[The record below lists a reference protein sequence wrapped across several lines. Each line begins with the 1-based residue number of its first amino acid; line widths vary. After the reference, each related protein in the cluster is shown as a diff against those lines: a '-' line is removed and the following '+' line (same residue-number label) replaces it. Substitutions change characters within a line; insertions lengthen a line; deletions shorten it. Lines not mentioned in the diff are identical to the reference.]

1 MLFWSSRA
9 GVKYHSNVPGAL
21 CASEGRKG
29 LFQLNTRIEARDSCV
44 PGTMARQ
51 PFRGE
56 GEPPKEQPPAWAA
69 YPGPWENILRTV
81 TKYEERYPDASSSG
95 GASVAL
101 CALSGLFPS
110 ACVRVSRTQEE
121 NRRKKDSTAAH
132 AGGGAGAGGLL
143 TRRRLLRKA
152 ARRTNRVRAWWN
164 ARNVAARAL
173 AWNAWAERGMRGVR
187 REKHLRGLRQLRQ
200 DRGGKPVLQ
209 YGMVPAAAAHCHH
222 AGAHHKRGVF
232 FTVYRHCCGRPAVCE
247 FQL

>member
-1 MLFWSSRA
+1 MF
-9 GVKYHSNVPGAL
+9 PGAL
-21 CASEGRKG
+21 CASGRPERS
-29 LFQLNTRIEARDSCV
+29 FQLNTRIEARDSCV

-81 TKYEERYPDASSSG
+81 TKFVERYPDASSSG
-95 GASVAL
+95 GCVRL
-101 CALSGLFPS
+101 PCALFAHRAFCFPQPVSVCRSGGP
-110 ACVRVSRTQEE
+110 
-121 NRRKKDSTAAH
+121 AAEH
-132 AGGGAGAGGLL
+132 
-143 TRRRLLRKA
+143 RRRNSMKKR
-152 ARRTNRVRAWWN
+152 
-164 ARNVAARAL
+164 
-173 AWNAWAERGMRGVR
+173 
-187 REKHLRGLRQLRQ
+187 LRQ